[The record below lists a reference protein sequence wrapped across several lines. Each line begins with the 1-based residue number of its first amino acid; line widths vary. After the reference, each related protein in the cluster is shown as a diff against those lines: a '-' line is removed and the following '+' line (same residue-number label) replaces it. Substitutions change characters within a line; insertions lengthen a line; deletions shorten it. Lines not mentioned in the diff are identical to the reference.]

1 MYHDEEDKIEQKE
14 LIAFS
19 WIYFGIKYFTIID
32 QFSKKETNWVRL
44 CSWSSLRINGIL

>member
-14 LIAFS
+14 IIAFS
-19 WIYFGIKYFTIID
+19 SIYFGIKYFTIMD

-44 CSWSSLRINGIL
+44 CSWSSLRIKGTL